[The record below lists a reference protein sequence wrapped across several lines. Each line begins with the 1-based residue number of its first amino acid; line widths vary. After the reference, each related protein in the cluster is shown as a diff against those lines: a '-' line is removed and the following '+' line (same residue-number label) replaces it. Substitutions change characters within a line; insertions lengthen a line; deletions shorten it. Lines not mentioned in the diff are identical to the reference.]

1 MRRLLCLLLLP
12 LLLLGCRDDAGPK
25 PLRVICEA
33 TFPPYEYHV
42 QESIDGIDPALCAIF
57 AACLDRP
64 LEVQDIAF
72 DGIIAAVSVGK
83 ADIAASGITVTE
95 ERRRQVAFSDPY
107 VTAAQVAVVPV
118 DSPIRDP
125 EQLPGHTIAVQSGS
139 TGDLHVTRHIG
150 EPERYKTV
158 IDAVNAVRNQ
168 KAHAAVV
175 DRQPA
180 QVFIAKNATALRI
193 LPSPVATEDYALAFP
208 KDNPRLRAQVDAILA
223 HMRQTGDLDTLVN
236 LYLRANETGASG
248 DLMQSQE
255 IAEIRYRVAQDPALR
270 AILADIAQDPAFD
283 PPPRTLASICRD
295 FVQDLH
301 TNFIAENRWRYLLD
315 GLGATLLITALATL
329 IGILLG
335 LLVAVIRA
343 THDMTGRL
351 VLPNLLCR
359 IYLTVI
365 RGTPVVVQLLII
377 YFVIFGSQD
386 VSKILVAVVAFG
398 LNSGA
403 YVAEIIR
410 SGIVAIDKGQNEAGR
425 SLGLSH
431 ATTMAWIILPQAL
444 RNTLPALGNEFIVL
458 LKETSV
464 AGYIALADLTKAG
477 DIIRS
482 QTYTAFLPLLAV
494 AAIYLAIVSLFAW
507 LLGRLEQ
514 RLKRHA

>member
-1 MRRLLCLLLLP
+1 
-12 LLLLGCRDDAGPK
+12 
-25 PLRVICEA
+25 
-33 TFPPYEYHV
+33 
-42 QESIDGIDPALCAIF
+42 
-57 AACLDRP
+57 
-64 LEVQDIAF
+64 
-72 DGIIAAVSVGK
+72 
-83 ADIAASGITVTE
+83 
-95 ERRRQVAFSDPY
+95 
-107 VTAAQVAVVPV
+107 
-118 DSPIRDP
+118 
-125 EQLPGHTIAVQSGS
+125 
-139 TGDLHVTRHIG
+139 
-150 EPERYKTV
+150 
-158 IDAVNAVRNQ
+158 
-168 KAHAAVV
+168 
-175 DRQPA
+175 
-180 QVFIAKNATALRI
+180 
-193 LPSPVATEDYALAFP
+193 
-208 KDNPRLRAQVDAILA
+208 
-223 HMRQTGDLDTLVN
+223 MRQTGDLDALTR
-236 LYLRANETGASG
+236 LYLRANQTGHAGNLLASP
-248 DLMQSQE
+248 E
-255 IAEIRYRVAQDPALR
+255 IDAIRRRVAADPALR
-270 AILADIAQDPAFD
+270 ETLRRLAADPALD
-283 PPPRTLASICRD
+283 PPPRTLATLW
-295 FVQDLH
+295 QDLKH
-301 TNFIAENRWRYLLD
+301 SLHANFVAENRWRYLLD